1 MGVFYAIFNMFIT
14 NNEHMK
20 KLSILSLSTLSLS
33 ILPSI
38 AFAQGPN
45 LNYIQNAVDQIGF
58 LVEQLIPL
66 VIGIGLLFFIWGL
79 VQFILAS
86 GSEEAKEVGKR
97 RMIWGILALFVIVS
111 VWGLVQL
118 LAEISGVQ
126 LGAAVALP
134 SVDFLN

>member
-1 MGVFYAIFNMFIT
+1 MGVFCDIFQVFTVKKNF
-14 NNEHMK
+14 MK
-20 KLSILSLSTLSLS
+20 TMYIQLASALSFVF
-33 ILPSI
+33 LPNL
-38 AFAQGPN
+38 ALAQGPN
-45 LNYIQNAVDQIGF
+45 LNYIQNAIDQFSF
-58 LVEQLIPL
+58 LIEQLIPI
-66 VIGIGLLFFIWGL
+66 VIGLGLLFFIWGL

-97 RMIWGILALFVIVS
+97 RMIWGILTLFVIVS

-126 LGAAVALP
+126 LGATVITP